1 MDVVSIADKHLLE
14 HDGRL
19 IEYNLIRKK
28 VKNINL
34 RINKDLVLS
43 VSANHKVPREHIEK
57 IIRAKAGWIHKCM
70 ERIRLAANNKPQN
83 LYISGEIISYLGR
96 PYRLQVIQSMGKEE
110 LILEGDNMFLFTRDE
125 GTEEQRKEI
134 VERWIKEQA
143 AITLN
148 LYTDLVHSRV
158 EPYGIARPKITIR
171 KMKTR
176 WGSCSWGR
184 RRITL
189 NSELIKTPPAC
200 IEYVILHELAHFKH
214 HDHGPG
220 FYSFI
225 SELQPDWK
233 EKRKMLKNYSL

>member
-1 MDVVSIADKHLLE
+1 MVSIAEKHLLE
-14 HDGRL
+14 HEGKL
-19 IEYNLIRKK
+19 IEYNLVRKK

-43 VSANHKVPREHIEK
+43 VSADHKVPREYIET
-57 IIRAKAGWIHKCM
+57 IIRAKADWIHKCV
-70 ERIRLAANNKPQN
+70 ERIGFAAKSNPQN
-83 LYISGEIISYLGR
+83 RYISGEIISYLGK
-96 PYRLQVIQSMGKEE
+96 PYRLKVIRSMGREE
-110 LILEGDNMFLFTRDE
+110 LILEGDNMFLFVRNE
-125 GTEEQRKEI
+125 GTEEQKKEI
-134 VERWIKEQA
+134 VERWMREQA
-143 AITLN
+143 AVKLN
-148 LYTDLVHSRV
+148 YYTDLVHSRV
-158 EPYGIARPKITIR
+158 ESYGIARPKITVR

-189 NSELIKTPPAC
+189 NSELVKTPPAC

-214 HDHGPG
+214 HDHGPD

-233 EKRKMLKNYSL
+233 EKRTMLKNYSLR